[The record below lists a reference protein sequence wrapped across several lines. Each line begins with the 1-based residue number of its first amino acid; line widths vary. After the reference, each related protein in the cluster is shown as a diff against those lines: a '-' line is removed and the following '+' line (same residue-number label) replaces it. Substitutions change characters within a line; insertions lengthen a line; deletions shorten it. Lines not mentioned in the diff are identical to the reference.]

1 MTLRPLPSLAALTLI
16 ILPALL
22 PAQTATSSSE
32 EVRLEKLMADSAQ
45 WYVPRSKVSVGFRVL
60 SNGGKVHFGN
70 LGSVAFDL
78 TQAAPSTDGSVNRDY
93 DNGSVHTDTARL
105 NEKDANG
112 NVITTPGGRYAV
124 FTTTTTNVLDSSGN
138 PVLNP
143 DGTKQTVDVTT
154 QTGDFRSFTPGR
166 TRNWAYAAASQVT
179 ADGRVAMSTYSASSE
194 GAGLSKD
201 VGATAGVDF
210 QFNYTLSK
218 PASRLQWGML
228 TGISLNGINAKNSG
242 SVAATLHA
250 RTDFYSLNGQP
261 APTAPY
267 NSTLAFVDLLDGSGN
282 VVGANGLETTV
293 PLADTPDGPTKL
305 INTPGGATI
314 NGKWQIKGAYYMLRV
329 GPSVHTQLTNRLGLS
344 ASIGLAG
351 AYAGTTY
358 SVAETFQVPDAA
370 DATPVGKTVGIEQTT
385 ESKFLTG
392 YYADLNLE
400 WMANERTGL
409 FTGFTAQKFDGYDQT
424 VGSRTARIDLGSSV
438 GLRGGISIR
447 F

>member
-22 PAQTATSSSE
+22 PAQTTTSSSE

-78 TQAAPSTDGSVNRDY
+78 AQAAPSTDGSVNRAY
-93 DNGSVHTDTARL
+93 DNGSVNTDATRL
-105 NEKDANG
+105 NEQNADGTQA
-112 NVITTPGGRYAV
+112 TTPGGRYPV
-124 FTTTTTNVLDSSGN
+124 FTTVTNNVLDSAGN
-138 PVLNP
+138 PVLNA
-143 DGTKQTVDVTT
+143 DGTNQTVDVTT
-154 QTGDFRSFTPGR
+154 QTGDFLSFTPGL
-166 TRNWAYAAASQVT
+166 TRNWTYATASQVT
-179 ADGRVAMSTYSASSE
+179 ADGRVAMSTYSASSD

-218 PASRLQWGML
+218 PASRLQWGVL
-228 TGISLNGINAKNSG
+228 TGISLNGINAKSSG

-261 APTAPY
+261 APAAPY
-267 NSTLAFVDLLDGSGN
+267 NSTLAFVDLLDSSGN

-293 PLADTPDGPTKL
+293 PLADTPAGPTKF
-305 INTPGGATI
+305 IDTVGGATI
-314 NGKWQIKGAYYMLRV
+314 NGNWQIKGAYYMMRL
-329 GPSVHTQLTNRLGLS
+329 GPSVHTQLTNRLALS
-344 ASIGLAG
+344 ASVGLAG

-358 SVAETFQVPDAA
+358 SVAETFQVPDVT
-370 DATPVGKTVGIEQTT
+370 DATVGGSVGTEQTT
-385 ESKFLTG
+385 ETKFLTG

-424 VGSRTARIDLGSSV
+424 VGSRTARIDIGSSV
-438 GLRGGISIR
+438 GLRGGISIK